1 MTNLVSNSFIYI
13 SFNYLILTDAAMH
26 AHLEAKTKAEA
37 EEKDRIEIEA
47 KILAETEKK
56 TARLEAE
63 EKDRLKFEAKTLAE
77 AAEDTVRLEDEEPEV
92 PVETTTLDNIAEIL
106 ADTTTVM
113 DTTTTGLINTT
124 NTGLVD
130 EEGSTVLTLA
140 DNSGMYQ
147 RDLLIIYNGSLDLK
161 SSRTIFLLSFMFKK
175 VVQGLCK
182 IKCNEMFMTFYQIG

>member
-1 MTNLVSNSFIYI
+1 
-13 SFNYLILTDAAMH
+13 MH

-47 KILAETEKK
+47 KILAETEKE

-63 EKDRLKFEAKTLAE
+63 EKDRLKVEAKTLAE
-77 AAEDTVRLEDEEPEV
+77 AAEDAVRLEAEEQV
-92 PVETTTLDNIAEIL
+92 PVETTTLDTIAEIL

-175 VVQGLCK
+175 VVKGLGK
-182 IKCNEMFMTFYQIG
+182 I